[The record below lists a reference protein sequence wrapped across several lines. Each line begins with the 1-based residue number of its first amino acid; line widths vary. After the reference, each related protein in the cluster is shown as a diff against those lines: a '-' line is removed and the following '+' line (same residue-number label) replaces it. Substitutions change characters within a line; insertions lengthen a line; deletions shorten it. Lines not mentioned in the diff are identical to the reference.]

1 MFFKVVCAVI
11 LAVGIFLVVA
21 DLFKIPT
28 IKASMAVKSLA
39 SRQKHTDSSLE
50 IWLRGLAEW
59 LSKHIRLNEY
69 RRAQLESDLKVADM
83 KTTPEMYV
91 ADAIVKAGII
101 GCLVVPFLFIFPFAV
116 PIILLIAFIFYRI

>member
-50 IWLRGLAEW
+50 IWL
-59 LSKHIRLNEY
+59 